1 MHCENLNVP
10 QRAAQNN
17 CGRRDKLNSTRLKY
31 YVNQLYNLSNFQTRN
46 IDRKWLPNKNIR
58 RSHISARLIIDG
70 GRSSKIKLKNL
81 QGRKP
86 LIERSY
92 ILIKILC
99 FLKKKHK

>member
-70 GRSSKIKLKNL
+70 GRSSKIKLKKSTR
-81 QGRKP
+81 QETTYR
-86 LIERSY
+86 
-92 ILIKILC
+92 KILHPNKNSL
-99 FLKKKHK
+99 FS